1 MIGRAARGNPWI
13 FSEIKN
19 KGKCQKKQELIEMI
33 LRHAKM
39 QVEWKGEY
47 LGIREMRKH
56 IAWYTSGYPA
66 SSKLRNY
73 VNQIE
78 SLKELESLLE
88 KWS

>member
-1 MIGRAARGNPWI
+1 
-13 FSEIKN
+13 
-19 KGKCQKKQELIEMI
+19 
-33 LRHAKM
+33 
-39 QVEWKGEY
+39 
-47 LGIREMRKH
+47 MRKH